1 MAAKFYAR
9 YFDEANGEQMSRV
22 ADNPVAVPQGVDVQ
36 LKGSTVSVKGGKG
49 ELVLELHESVGV
61 ERDAGELRVSA
72 RDESKT
78 SRAMAGTMRSLLNN
92 MVIGVTDGFEKRLS
106 ITGVGYRAQARGSSL
121 SLTLG
126 FSHPVEYAVPD
137 GIEVETPSNTEILVK
152 GVDKQL
158 VGQVSAE
165 IRAFR
170 PPEPYKGKGVR
181 YSDERIR
188 RKEAK
193 KK

>member
-1 MAAKFYAR
+1 
-9 YFDEANGEQMSRV
+9 MSRV
-22 ADNPVAVPQGVDVQ
+22 AHSPVPVPQGVQVELQDTT
-36 LKGSTVSVKGGKG
+36 LRVKGAKG
-49 ELVLELHESVGV
+49 ELTIELHAGVSV
-61 ERDAGELRVSA
+61 DQQDNELRVSA
-72 RDESKT
+72 RDDSQA

-92 MVIGVTDGFEKRLS
+92 MVIGVTEGFEKRLS
-106 ITGVGYRAQARGSSL
+106 INGVGYRAQVRDKSL
-121 SLTLG
+121 ALTLG
-126 FSHPVEYAVPD
+126 FSHPVAYAIPD
-137 GIEVETPSNTEILVK
+137 GIEVETPSNTEILVR

-181 YSDERIR
+181 YSDERVR